1 MYNLF
6 VAVERNLI
14 AFSRSTATEKF
25 YMSGLSI
32 FRIPDLLFVCDEA
45 RDASSYLFRIKI
57 SVYNVPQEKTEHPNR
72 EHTPNN
78 AVKMT

>member
-45 RDASSYLFRIKI
+45 RDALSYLFRIKI
-57 SVYNVPQEKTEHPNR
+57 SVYHKKKTR
-72 EHTPNN
+72 TS
-78 AVKMT
+78 K